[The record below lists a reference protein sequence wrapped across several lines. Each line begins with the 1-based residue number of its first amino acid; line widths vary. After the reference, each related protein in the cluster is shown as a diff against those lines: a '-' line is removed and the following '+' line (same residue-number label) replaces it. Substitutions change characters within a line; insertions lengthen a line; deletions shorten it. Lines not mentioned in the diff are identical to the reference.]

1 MAIVTEEYEIN
12 GVKYRRNYSDLSC
25 YIMRDGAK
33 YSEAI
38 DPIEYTDR
46 VYTETDELIE
56 VYTEPEQPVI
66 GMIPSVM

>member
-1 MAIVTEEYEIN
+1 MAIVTEEFEID
-12 GVKYRRNYSDLSC
+12 GVKYRKNYSDLSC

-38 DPIEYTDR
+38 DPAEFTDR

-56 VYTEPEQPVI
+56 VIEEPEVPEGVPF
-66 GMIPSVM
+66 MVR